1 MARRIY
7 PSTSAAFMK
16 RFEDATSCRYGY
28 LVVDLQC
35 STSEHDR
42 LQTDIFEITN
52 QHALYEENVSDDVA
66 ASSVESLD

>member
-7 PSTSAAFMK
+7 LSTSAAFIEQ
-16 RFEDATSCRYGY
+16 FEDATSCRYGY
-28 LVVDLQC
+28 LVVDIQS

-42 LQTDIFEITN
+42 LQTDVFEITN
-52 QHALYEENVSDDVA
+52 QHALYEENVSDDGD